1 MAGDGG
7 RLRVRGGDVR
17 FLDSRCA
24 GLLMGDERAVD
35 RIGKPD
41 APGFGEALGVFLGQ
55 ERAPNPGG
63 LTTAK
68 RSFAV
73 NVGEHVFKHRAKK
86 AGFEVLSGSPGSGID
101 LLAAGGIRRR
111 CNAPRGALGHGK
123 ALREAHGY
131 MVSMSAWIAPA
142 ALIAW
147 RMAIRSRGPIPSA
160 FNPSTTCCSET
171 PSETIASFLPSS
183 CTPTR
188 VRGTTRVCPRASGGG
203 WLTCGV
209 SLIVTVRLPCATATV
224 ETRTS
229 RPMTITPERSSI
241 TIRAARSGSTCSCSI
256 SVRKATTL
264 PLNSDGMDNCTVEG
278 SIGSAVFTPR

>member
-7 RLRVRGGDVR
+7 LRARGGDVR
-17 FLDSRCA
+17 FLGGRCA
-24 GLLMGDERAVD
+24 GLLVGDERAID
-35 RIGKPD
+35 RISKPD

-55 ERAPNPGG
+55 ERSPNPGG

-73 NVGEHVFKHRAKK
+73 DVGEHVFKHRAKE
-86 AGFEVLSGSPGSGID
+86 AGFEVLSGSPGPGID
-101 LLAAGGIRRR
+101 LLAGGGIGY
-111 CNAPRGALGHGK
+111 NGPRGALGHGK
-123 ALREAHGY
+123 ALREAHVY

-147 RMAIRSRGPIPSA
+147 RMAIRSRGAIPSA

-188 VRGTTRVCPRASGGG
+188 VRGTTRAWPRARGGG

-241 TIRAARSGSTCSCSI
+241 MIRAPRSGTTWSCSI
-256 SVRKATTL
+256 SVSKAMTL
-264 PLNSDGMDNCTVEG
+264 PWYLCGMPISTVEG
-278 SIGSAVFTPR
+278 SSGSAVGAPMKSL